1 MRINGGENQPLRYG
15 TGPGRNTVTKSG
27 TVSVGGTGLFRSM
40 IVNEDTN
47 SGGEMNE

>member
-1 MRINGGENQPLRYG
+1 MPLYHFVILG
-15 TGPGRNTVTKSG
+15 HHLPFLYHK
-27 TVSVGGTGLFRSM
+27 VSYHYGGTGLFRSM